1 VRSVKTFFAL
11 LPSKFVDSVTFF
23 PKTFPIIIMKFSAFT
38 QTFLFVLILSAGT
51 SIFAQTATPA
61 PPPDDGEVI
70 KVESRLVVVPVSV
83 TNAAGEPVLGLKAAD
98 FRVAE
103 ENRPQVIDNVGD
115 AENVPLEIA
124 LLIDVSGSINPLF
137 EFEKKAA
144 AQFLESVMK
153 PDDRATI
160 FLIGDKP
167 ILAQAR
173 ESATQTAER
182 VRAIT
187 ISGKFTAFYDTVSE
201 AAKYLQKNAPVKS
214 RRVILAL
221 TDGEDNW
228 SNLTRDAEKATYRD
242 VDVNKLTT
250 ETRNQLAA
258 KTDTAHTSA
267 QTNILRG
274 LQNADT
280 VFYAINPAGS
290 SYKLNKISLRA
301 QKGMQAFADQ
311 TGGTA
316 FLPAFQP
323 VTTKDTLQNS
333 ANTRKNLEMLD
344 KIFRQLANELRAQY
358 LVQYYS
364 EAEFPINKFV
374 KLDVGLQSPAGLRVR
389 ARQGYYVKN

>member
-1 VRSVKTFFAL
+1 
-11 LPSKFVDSVTFF
+11 
-23 PKTFPIIIMKFSAFT
+23 MKASAVNH
-38 QTFLFVLILSAGT
+38 FLSLSAIFLTGT
-51 SIFAQTATPA
+51 IAVFAQTATPT
-61 PPPDDGEVI
+61 PPPDDDGEVI

-98 FRVAE
+98 FKVSE
-103 ENRPQVIDNVGD
+103 ENKPQIVDSVAD

-153 PDDRATI
+153 ADDRATI

-167 ILAQAR
+167 VMAQAR
-173 ESATQTAER
+173 ENATQTAAR
-182 VRAIT
+182 VRTVA

-228 SNLTRDAEKATYRD
+228 SDLTREAEKATYRD
-242 VDVNKLTT
+242 VDVNKLTS

-258 KTDTAHTSA
+258 QTDRAHTNA
-267 QTNILRG
+267 QTKILQG

-280 VFYAINPAGS
+280 VFYAINPAGT

-316 FLPAFQP
+316 FLPSFQP
-323 VTTKDTLQNS
+323 VTTKDELQNS
-333 ANTRKNLEMLD
+333 SNTRKNIATLD
-344 KIFRQLANELRAQY
+344 QIFKQLANELQAQY

-364 EAEFPINKFV
+364 EGEFSLNKFV
-374 KLDVGLQSPAGLRVR
+374 KLDVGLQNPASRKIR
-389 ARQGYYVKN
+389 SRQGYYVKN